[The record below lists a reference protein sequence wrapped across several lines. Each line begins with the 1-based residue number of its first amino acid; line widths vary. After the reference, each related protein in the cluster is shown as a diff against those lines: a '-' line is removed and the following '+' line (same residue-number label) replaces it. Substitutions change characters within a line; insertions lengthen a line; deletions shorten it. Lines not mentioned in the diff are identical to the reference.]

1 MIHAEHITP
10 IPKLN
15 FKIQCLK
22 SSLCYKSDAY
32 IIVKETISVPI
43 TATTDTATNNGD
55 KKVIFKKCDPF
66 TDCINKINNT

>member
-22 SSLCYKSDAY
+22 SSLCYNSDAD
-32 IIVKETISVPI
+32 IIVKETILVPI

-55 KKVIFKKCDPF
+55 KK
-66 TDCINKINNT
+66 